1 MRVRHVMTTAAL
13 AGWFAACASSGG
25 SEPAEPVY
33 ATVCEARCACE
44 DCSGENDGLC
54 EAEQEAIAERAERRC
69 QDEHAAYV
77 ECVRLEGRCVDGHHL
92 AEVCN
97 AAAAALL
104 GCLEP
109 DDRAHCPTA
118 GDGICDE
125 PGGTGECP
133 AGTDPAD
140 CLSFCPFTGNGICD
154 EPENTGRCP
163 AGTDVADCKLPPCDH
178 VMDGVCDEPEGT
190 RRCAEGTD
198 VVDCAKPTCPDVDND
213 VCDEPEGTGACAEGT
228 DVADCAS
235 EELCSTTND
244 GECDEPEGTGICAEG
259 TDAADCRVEARCPT
273 TNNGECDEPEGTGL
287 CVEGTDVNDC
297 LDFASCDNLRV
308 CDSGSTGCV
317 TCANEGSCADELA
330 ACTIDDGCFYFTQ
343 CVVSCEDGDH
353 VCVNACEERQ
363 PGGAALYRDYDNCLM
378 CEECY
383 FSCGGAS
390 VFGC

>member
-1 MRVRHVMTTAAL
+1 MTTAAL

-25 SEPAEPVY
+25 GEAGEPVY

-44 DCSGENDGLC
+44 DCSEDNDGLC

-69 QDEHAAYV
+69 QEEHTAYI

-97 AAAAALL
+97 VAAAALL

-109 DDRAHCPTA
+109 DDRDHCPTA

-125 PGGTGECP
+125 PGGTGDCP

-163 AGTDVADCKLPPCDH
+163 AGTDVKDCKLPPCDH

-190 RRCAEGTD
+190 DRCAKGTD
-198 VVDCAKPTCPDVDND
+198 VVDCAESTCPDVDNG
-213 VCDEPEGTGACAEGT
+213 VCDEPEGTGFCAEGS
-228 DVADCAS
+228 DAADCA
-235 EELCSTTND
+235 LWTCADVDN
-244 GECDEPEGTGICAEG
+244 GVCDEPEGTGFCAEG
-259 TDAADCRVEARCPT
+259 TDVDDCKVEEPCFY

-287 CVEGTDVNDC
+287 CAEGSDVNDC
-297 LDFASCDNLRV
+297 RDAATCDALRT
-308 CDSGSTGCV
+308 CGSETSGCV
-317 TCANEGSCADELA
+317 ACANEGSCADELE
-330 ACTIDDGCFYFTQ
+330 ACTGNDDCVGFTQ
-343 CVVSCEDGDH
+343 CVVSCEDGDDSCLEACVDDH
-353 VCVNACEERQ
+353 TTGATLYFLYDDCVNC
-363 PGGAALYRDYDNCLM
+363 N
-378 CEECY
+378 ECY
-383 FSCGGAS
+383 YSCGGES